1 MDEVIKMTNRRVNA
15 IEYIIIPKVE
25 NTIRYI
31 QSELDEQDR
40 EEFFRLKKI
49 QGKKKIARDIEEQLR
64 LLHNQSMAESNHN
77 DNLPSNGI
85 DLLSNGRDEDLIF

>member
-1 MDEVIKMTNRRVNA
+1 MTNRRVNA

-40 EEFFRLKKI
+40 EEFYRLKKI

-64 LLHNQSMAESNHN
+64 QQLNSMQANGNNHSKN
-77 DNLPSNGI
+77 YGEQQQNGRAV
-85 DLLSNGRDEDLIF
+85 DLLNMGRDEDLIF